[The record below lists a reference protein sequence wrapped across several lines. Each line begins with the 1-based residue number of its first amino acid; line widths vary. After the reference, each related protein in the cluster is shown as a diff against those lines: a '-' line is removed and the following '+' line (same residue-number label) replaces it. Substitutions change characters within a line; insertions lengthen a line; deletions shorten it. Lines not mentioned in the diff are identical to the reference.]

1 MAASRESSDLRPPPN
16 VWWAKIAQVIVRLLR
31 NCPILDTSIVRL
43 LRLGKQHSLLH
54 VWRHIWMYG
63 QRLLEK
69 TESYENMETRRQDLN
84 GESIRRRSGLRE
96 YHSKDTACFTNPV
109 PNVATANT
117 FFRHTRRPETN
128 KSCSSTTQKPS
139 HQVSSEVS
147 LPYTSVQTPHP
158 RRRQRR
164 MLIQKKA
171 MLNERGPRYD
181 HVVIAKDTL
190 GGNRRNPAY
199 KKKKNCTAT
208 PNRNAAS
215 SCTQGGDNGG
225 ASEHPTLLQTP
236 ASEPATDLECR
247 LPLSATC
254 GWKRDGCAGLT
265 ETKTTT
271 A

>member
-1 MAASRESSDLRPPPN
+1 MMAASRESSDLRPPPN

-31 NCPILDTSIVRL
+31 
-43 LRLGKQHSLLH
+43 LGKQHSLLH

-63 QRLLEK
+63 QRLLAK
-69 TESYENMETRRQDLN
+69 TESYGNMETKQQDLN

-128 KSCSSTTQKPS
+128 KYCSSRSTTQSRLIKSARKSVFRTLPS
-139 HQVSSEVS
+139 RHLTLTDDS
-147 LPYTSVQTPHP
+147 
-158 RRRQRR
+158 R

-199 KKKKNCTAT
+199 KKKKLH
-208 PNRNAAS
+208 PN
-215 SCTQGGDNGG
+215 
-225 ASEHPTLLQTP
+225 
-236 ASEPATDLECR
+236 
-247 LPLSATC
+247 
-254 GWKRDGCAGLT
+254 
-265 ETKTTT
+265 TKP
-271 A
+271 